1 MGLVNEVRWSPRITA
16 LMARVP
22 EDKKCEAE
30 RNLRVAALQAAHLNM
45 MQGPSRTGRYTGT
58 FLAGNP
64 GTEGTAT
71 KAVWC
76 RSMVDTRNHIMV
88 IKLQDETWRAY

>member
-22 EDKKCEAE
+22 EEKKSEAE
-30 RNLRVAALQAAHLNM
+30 RNLRIAALQAAHQNM
-45 MQGPSRTGRYTGT
+45 MQGPSKTGRYTGM
-58 FLAGNP
+58 FLAGNAGES
-64 GTEGTAT
+64 GTVT

-76 RSMVDTRNHIMV
+76 RSMLDTRNHIMV